1 MLLYNPQFVL
11 KNLDKLPVLGKGR
24 SGTVYKIDKY
34 KCIKVNVSAENNERE
49 IQLYK
54 QYSGSSLFPRMY
66 QSGKSYIIMELIKG
80 RSLSE
85 HLKSGG
91 ALNLF
96 WLNGLLEM
104 FEEGRRIG
112 LCLNP
117 NARHIVLTRDNRIKL
132 LDLEDIVKLE
142 SPKPFML
149 FHRLNKHDQ
158 KEILFKYVENH
169 KRELYEEWKARTEK
183 A

>member
-1 MLLYNPQFVL
+1 MFLYNPQFVL
-11 KNLDKLPVLGKGR
+11 KNLDKFPVLGKGR
-24 SGTVYKIDKY
+24 FGTVYRIGKHR
-34 KCIKVNVSAENNERE
+34 CIKVNVSAENNERE

-54 QYSGSSLFPRMY
+54 QYKGSSLFPRIY
-66 QSGKSYIIMELIKG
+66 QSGKSYIIMKLIKG

-85 HLKSGG
+85 HLESGG
-91 ALNLF
+91 TLNPY

-104 FEEGRRIG
+104 FEAGRRIG

-117 NARHIVLTRDNRIKL
+117 NARHIVLTGDNRIKL
-132 LDLEDIVKLE
+132 LDLEDIVKFE

-149 FHRLNKHDQ
+149 LHRLNKHGQ
-158 KEILFKYVENH
+158 KEALLEYVENH
-169 KRELYEEWKARTEK
+169 KRELYEEWIAQIEK